1 MIKNIFL
8 KSNVDIHK
16 GREKAIGMIGYYYQA
31 DDVTVH
37 KLKKGESAGFV
48 FAPENE
54 HNLCCIDKAW
64 HAIHYTLTGEVW
76 EIPEDNI
83 LGQLVL
89 GGVPV
94 NDEDMGYGPMRLLDK
109 GIVSQIVG
117 ALEEWDETAFRDKF
131 NLKEMAE
138 MQVYPIMDG
147 EDEEQFFQYVWENLE
162 ALKAFIKDAAQKN
175 QNILTFLG

>member
-1 MIKNIFL
+1 M
-8 KSNVDIHK
+8 
-16 GREKAIGMIGYYYQA
+16 GMIGYYYQA
-31 DDVTVH
+31 DDITVH

-48 FAPENE
+48 FEPENE

-89 GGVPV
+89 GGAPV

-109 GIVSQIVG
+109 DIVSQIAD
-117 ALEEWDETAFRDKF
+117 ALAEWDETAFREKF
-131 NLKEMAE
+131 NLKEMVE
-138 MQVYPIMDG
+138 NEIYPIMDN
-147 EDEEQFFQYVWENLE
+147 ENEEQFFEYVWANMD
-162 ALKAFIKDAAQKN
+162 ALKEFIKDAAQNN